1 MNEEQTKQLIAQLAW
16 YDCSAV
22 YNQSVKELLKECFP
36 DSDFTGYLETFKE
49 DIRKKGKG
57 SPRI

>member
-1 MNEEQTKQLIAQLAW
+1 MNEEQTKQLIAHLAW

-49 DIRKKGKG
+49 DIRKKGIG